1 MKPKIVK
8 NYVFEGLGFPVIVS
22 RVQIKKTG
30 TDTYPV
36 INMRRLQDAVFDF
49 FLDNAVRLTGA
60 QIAFI
65 RKYMDMTQQEF
76 ASALDLTGHGRVSQ
90 WEKSKDQ
97 IAEVRP
103 VYLAALRACMAAY
116 RGRKNLGTQFIARM
130 VAGDLRD
137 PEPICFNNA
146 A

>member
-1 MKPKIVK
+1 MKGKMVK
-8 NYVFEGLGFPVIVS
+8 NYVFDGLGFPVIVEKVEV
-22 RVQIKKTG
+22 RKIG
-30 TDTYPV
+30 TDTYPI
-36 INMRRLQDAVFDF
+36 INMRKLQDAVFDF
-49 FLDNAVRLTGA
+49 FLDNPVRLTGS

-76 ASALDLTGHGRVSQ
+76 AAALDLNGHGRVSQ
-90 WEKSKDQ
+90 WEKAKDGV
-97 IAEVRP
+97 ADVRP

-116 RGRKNLGTQFIARM
+116 RGRKSLGTQFIARM

-137 PEPICFNNA
+137 PEPVHFNNA

>member
-1 MKPKIVK
+1 MKGKMVK
-8 NYVFEGLGFPVIVS
+8 NYVFDGLGFPVIVEKVEV
-22 RVQIKKTG
+22 RKIG

-36 INMRRLQDAVFDF
+36 INMRKLQDAVFDF
-49 FLDNAVRLTGA
+49 FLDNSVRLTGS
-60 QIAFI
+60 QLAFI

-76 ASALDLTGHGRVSQ
+76 AAALDLSGHGRVSQ
-90 WEKSKDQ
+90 WEKTKDGV
-97 IAEVRP
+97 ADVRP

-137 PEPICFNNA
+137 PEPVHFNNA